1 MNDDEL
7 QKLIQKY
14 LEGRLSV
21 DEFKRLESYLQD
33 KPDARR
39 EYIESA
45 RMDAALQDAHY
56 EQESKSPIEESELK
70 QQNSW
75 LHKLGWGWIAATA
88 VVGVFSFLIITW
100 LPKTDL
106 PKTDLPETGLLD
118 LGIPVQSV
126 AVITAQAGAKWK
138 NEDFQVGSS
147 LEPSFITLEEGIAQI
162 DFYGGAA
169 ISLSA
174 PAKFEL
180 INEHKAVLHYGRIKA
195 QVPPAARGFEI
206 LANEV
211 LLEDLGTSFGLE
223 VNYDTGKADLL
234 VFDGEVRLT
243 GKSGTPIHLTEGL
256 AANLTD
262 GEPIRQSPVRP
273 DRFSNI
279 SDVVAASANA
289 ESLRYSEWKE
299 SSKRIAKDQRLIAYY
314 DFEDLTPSTRRLK
327 NRTTKGLDEEF
338 DGGIVGA
345 RLTNGRW
352 SEKPALDFRSE
363 GDRVCFDIP
372 GEWEALSLFAW
383 VRIDALDR
391 FLNSLFL
398 TDHFD
403 PYEIHWQISK
413 TGFIHFSTSPTGVF
427 DLNENNRRFYSEGFW
442 TPADSGKW
450 FLLAVTVEQGTGKVQ
465 NYINGKE
472 IPVVD
477 GLQHH
482 KPIEKLRIGKSDLGN
497 WSKPINQG
505 SIRSLNGRIDEFG
518 IFSVVLSSDEI
529 ADIYEM
535 GKPY

>member
-1 MNDDEL
+1 MNDGEL
-7 QKLIQKY
+7 QELVQKH
-14 LEGRLSV
+14 LDDMLSNE
-21 DEFKRLESYLQD
+21 EFKRLESYLQD
-33 KPDARR
+33 NPDARR

-56 EQESKSPIEESELK
+56 EQESKSPLKDSELK
-70 QQNSW
+70 QENPW
-75 LHKLGWGWIAATA
+75 LLRWGWGWIAATA
-88 VVGVFSFLIITW
+88 LVGIFSFLILTW

-106 PKTDLPETGLLD
+106 PETDSPD

-138 NEDFQVGSS
+138 KEDFQVGSP
-147 LEPSFITLEEGIAQI
+147 LEPSLITLVEGIAQI

-180 INEHKAVLHYGRIKA
+180 INENKAVLHYGRVTA

-206 LANEV
+206 LAKEV

-223 VNYDTGKADLL
+223 VNYETGKADVL
-234 VFDGEVRLT
+234 VFDGEVRIT
-243 GKSGTPIHLTEGL
+243 GKSGTPILLTEGL
-256 AANLTD
+256 AANLTGGD
-262 GEPIRQSPVRP
+262 PILQSPVRP
-273 DRFSNI
+273 DRFPDI
-279 SDVVAASANA
+279 SDVVSASANT
-289 ESLRYSEWKE
+289 ENLRYLEWKE
-299 SSKRIAKDQRLIAYY
+299 SSERIAKDQRLIAYY
-314 DFEDLTPSTRRLK
+314 DFENLSPSSRRLK
-327 NRTTKGLDEEF
+327 NRAVNGLGSEC

-345 RLTNGRW
+345 RVSHGRW
-352 SEKPALDFRSE
+352 SKKPALDFRSE
-363 GDRVCFDIP
+363 GDRVRFDIQ
-372 GEWEALSLFAW
+372 GKWEALSLFAW

-391 FLNSLFL
+391 SLNSLFL

-413 TGFIHFSTSPTGVF
+413 TGFIHFSTSPTGVV
-427 DLNENNRRFYSEGFW
+427 DLYENNRRFYSESFW

-472 IPVVD
+472 IMVVD

-529 ADIYEM
+529 ADIYNM
-535 GKPY
+535 GKPNR